1 MAELDDD
8 DEFEKLL
15 NDFIAT
21 QLEDVEVE
29 PVKAKAEQSAP
40 EAKVEAEAEAEP
52 AKDAEITTQN
62 TVKFSDDDEDDEELS
77 MLKDNEKALF
87 LAIRN
92 FQSAVDMI
100 AEENNIKNNLHS
112 IEPIV
117 LFPNY
122 KPSVGHIINQ
132 EIAKGWDIL
141 IKACPETIQKI
152 NPSSSDEE
160 LLDFAEKSDDESLQ
174 FALISYVE
182 ALIEMEGC
190 EIAYKEHKLK
200 KEKKRLER
208 KIYEEHQRRISL
220 MNRYIEAIHSKKFP
234 IDAERLVKNYFKTAQ
249 KDADGAF
256 KALTTSPAVFAP
268 IEFDKIKPRLFGLIK
283 VSPQDGIRFNK
294 LIGEFL
300 RKLKR

>member
-1 MAELDDD
+1 MAGQDDD
-8 DEFEKLL
+8 DEFERLL

-21 QLEDVEVE
+21 QLEDVED
-29 PVKAKAEQSAP
+29 
-40 EAKVEAEAEAEP
+40 EP
-52 AKDAEITTQN
+52 AKKEPPQPAPKAEAPTAKETKIAEPN
-62 TVKFSDDDEDDEELS
+62 REKFSDDDEDDDELA
-77 MLKDNEKALF
+77 MLKDNEKALCS
-87 LAIRN
+87 AVRN
-92 FQSAVDMI
+92 FQSAVEMI
-100 AEENNIKNNLHS
+100 AAENNIKNKMQP
-112 IEPIV
+112 IEPIM

-122 KPSVGHIINQ
+122 KPSVGQMINQ
-132 EIAKGWDIL
+132 EIIKGWDIL

-160 LLDFAEKSDDESLQ
+160 LLDFAEKSDDENVQ
-174 FALISYVE
+174 FAIISYVE

-220 MNRYIEAIHSKKFP
+220 MNRYIEAIREKKFP
-234 IDAERLVKNYFKTAQ
+234 INAERLVKNYFKTAQ

-256 KALTTSPAVFAP
+256 KVLTTSPAVFAP

-294 LIGEFL
+294 LIGDFL
-300 RKLKR
+300 KKLKR